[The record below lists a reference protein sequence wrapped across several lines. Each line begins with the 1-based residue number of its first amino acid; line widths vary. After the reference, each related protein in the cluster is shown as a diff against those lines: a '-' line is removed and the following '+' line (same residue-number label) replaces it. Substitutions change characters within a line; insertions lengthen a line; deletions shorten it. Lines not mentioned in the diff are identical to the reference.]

1 METIKFVH
9 FGCWNNLNM
18 VSKEN
23 LTNTEIVLK
32 KLNETVTD
40 VSFIVIA
47 GDNYYPEKRIGENK
61 KKEKIIH
68 QDKLIKGFNLL
79 PKEIEINMI
88 LGNHDLETALE
99 KGGLFVKTNDNNLT
113 EEYKDKCFILK
124 TEQKQQNKDLKIVLH
139 GTKTILNKTLL
150 IMIDTSM
157 YVNDSDDYLPCYQQ
171 FHKSNSSDGNA
182 IPNIEK
188 LRKDQEDFIL
198 GSIKSAPETITDIII
213 IGHHPII
220 GLKMKEAKEPKEP
233 KELKEKKTKELK
245 EKKTKEPKEKKL
257 TVLNDMP
264 AFTHIL
270 KKIYRENIN
279 YHYLCAD
286 LHLYQKG
293 IVEFNIDD
301 RKMKV
306 NQYIVG
312 TGGTELDEDIPITNV
327 IHSRDDGVNYTVSEC
342 KKTFGF
348 LECTLT
354 AKNDP
359 IFNFV
364 EVKPKSK
371 QSRTSAGSK
380 NKTKKRKTKN

>member
-1 METIKFVH
+1 
-9 FGCWNNLNM
+9 
-18 VSKEN
+18 
-23 LTNTEIVLK
+23 
-32 KLNETVTD
+32 
-40 VSFIVIA
+40 
-47 GDNYYPEKRIGENK
+47 
-61 KKEKIIH
+61 
-68 QDKLIKGFNLL
+68 
-79 PKEIEINMI
+79 
-88 LGNHDLETALE
+88 
-99 KGGLFVKTNDNNLT
+99 
-113 EEYKDKCFILK
+113 
-124 TEQKQQNKDLKIVLH
+124 
-139 GTKTILNKTLL
+139 
-150 IMIDTSM
+150 
-157 YVNDSDDYLPCYQQ
+157 
-171 FHKSNSSDGNA
+171 
-182 IPNIEK
+182 
-188 LRKDQEDFIL
+188 LREDQEDFIL
-198 GSIKSAPETITDIII
+198 GSIKSAPKTLTDIII

-233 KELKEKKTKELK
+233 KELKEKKTKE
-245 EKKTKEPKEKKL
+245 PKEKKL

-270 KKIYRENIN
+270 EKIYRENIN

-301 RKMKV
+301 RKMKI

-380 NKTKKRKTKN
+380 NKTKKKKNKKLIP

>member
-1 METIKFVH
+1 
-9 FGCWNNLNM
+9 M
-18 VSKEN
+18 VRKEN
-23 LTNTEIVLK
+23 LTNTEIVLQ

-47 GDNYYPEKRIGENK
+47 GDNYYPEKRIGENE

-79 PKEIEINMI
+79 PKKIEVNMI
-88 LGNHDLETALE
+88 LGNHDLETARNE
-99 KGGLFVKTNDNNLT
+99 GGLFVQKNNNLT
-113 EEYKDKCFILK
+113 DEYHDKCFILK
-124 TEQKQQNKDLKIVLH
+124 TEQQQQQQNEDLKIVLY
-139 GTKTILNKTLL
+139 GTKTLNKTLL

-157 YVNDSDDYLPCYQQ
+157 YVNDSDDYLPCYQK
-171 FHKSNSSDGNA
+171 FHKS
-182 IPNIEK
+182 IPKIEI

-198 GSIKSAPETITDIII
+198 GSIKSAPKTLTDIII

-233 KELKEKKTKELK
+233 KELKEKKTKEPKEPK
-245 EKKTKEPKEKKL
+245 EKKTKEPKEKQL
-257 TVLNDMP
+257 TILNDMP
-264 AFTHIL
+264 DFTDIL
-270 KKIYRENIN
+270 KMIYRENIN

-301 RKMKV
+301 RKMKI

-312 TGGTELDEDIPITNV
+312 TGGTELDDDIPKKFINNDDV
-327 IHSRDDGVNYTVSEC
+327 HSRDDGVNYTVSEC

-354 AKNDP
+354 PENDP

-380 NKTKKRKTKN
+380 KKRRTKKKTKN